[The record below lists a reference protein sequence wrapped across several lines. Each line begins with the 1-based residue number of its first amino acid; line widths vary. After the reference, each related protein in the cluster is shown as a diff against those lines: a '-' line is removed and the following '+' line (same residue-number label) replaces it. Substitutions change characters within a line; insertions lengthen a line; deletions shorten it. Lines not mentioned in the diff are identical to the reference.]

1 MFLFNLTK
9 IIEKYIIL
17 LNISIKKDWYK
28 LKNVS
33 VK

>member
-1 MFLFNLTK
+1 MFVFNLTK